1 MEKQEQIVDSP
12 TGWVADHVRDYVASD
27 GAKGLKFH
35 GVDTLLI
42 TTRGRRTGQL
52 RRTALIFGKSGDDY
66 LLVASNG
73 GADKHPYWY
82 TNLVATPEVAVQ
94 VGAEQFTAKARTA
107 TAAERAGYWA
117 TMAAIFPLYEE
128 YQTKATRE
136 IPVVVLERE

>member
-1 MEKQEQIVDSP
+1 MGKQEEIVDSP
-12 TGWVADHVRDYVASD
+12 TGWVADHIREYVETD
-27 GAKGLKFH
+27 GEKGQKYH
-35 GVDTLLI
+35 GLDTLLI

-52 RRTALIFGKSGDDY
+52 RRTALIFGKSGNEY

-94 VGAEQFTAKARTA
+94 VGPERFVARARTG
-107 TAAERAGYWA
+107 TAAERPGYWA
-117 TMAAIFPLYEE
+117 AMAAIFPLYEE
-128 YQTKATRE
+128 YQTKAPRE